1 VPLFS
6 SNEFFLERM
15 NNIDML
21 RDGNEENVLERE
33 IGAYFRSQVCVFLGL
48 HLGRV
53 FQRGSSIK
61 KYNI

>member
-1 VPLFS
+1 
-6 SNEFFLERM
+6 M